1 MICCCTRTDYA
12 YAALSTA
19 KRERERASEKRER
32 RTVHFLRL
40 SEREKVTRGGKRGAF
55 WLSFAAF
62 FTDAALLRSACGALS
77 TSTHHSHT
85 HTHTYGL
92 RCAGAPTHR
101 RMGITRQYEA
111 TQSQSQRCR
120 RAANANALW
129 VLGFWPGF
137 LVLQLCRLWTFAEIS
152 HAMRLQF
159 LQTLSYVRSCLF
171 SLALAA
177 NSK

>member
-1 MICCCTRTDYA
+1 MHFGS
-12 YAALSTA
+12 AL
-19 KRERERASEKRER
+19 
-32 RTVHFLRL
+32 LRFSPTL
-40 SEREKVTRGGKRGAF
+40 LFYEAR
-55 WLSFAAF
+55 
-62 FTDAALLRSACGALS
+62 AALLVQAH
-77 TSTHHSHT
+77 TTHT
-85 HTHTYGL
+85 HTHTHTCDVHV
-92 RCAGAPTHR
+92 CAGAPTHR
-101 RMGITRQYEA
+101 RTGITRQYEA